1 VRLDELILDYDR
13 HKKKKKKKVSE
24 GITIVTITMV
34 QVIMKFASKI
44 TGKQSYETT
53 DIKKQKRIYSNKE

>member
-1 VRLDELILDYDR
+1 
-13 HKKKKKKKVSE
+13 
-24 GITIVTITMV
+24 MV

-53 DIKKQKRIYSNKE
+53 DIKKKDIFK